1 MTLDEMIREFKY
13 SAAEYESKLKG
24 LREKDVRTYTT
35 MKAAANKL
43 RLCEGWLKEL
53 KYLRKQMQQ
62 DTNVIRSCPFCGKT
76 PVTVVDD
83 ETEEKFGVKCFNCGG
98 SIYPEKETLAEAIEA
113 WNRRM
118 NDGRFDQPAA
128 GN

>member
-1 MTLDEMIREFKY
+1 MTLDEMILEFKE
-13 SAAEYESKLKG
+13 SADGQEQRLKG
-24 LREKDVRTYTT
+24 LREKDINTYVR
-35 MKAAANKL
+35 MKAAAKKL
-43 RLCEGWLKEL
+43 RLVEGWLKEL

-62 DTNVIRSCPFCGKT
+62 DTNVIRPCPFCGKT